1 MGFTRANFLLRM
13 LVLRPLAPLLK
24 KTIRMGESRRV
35 ASGTHDFGSG
45 LGALQLKSRRDRMSP
60 RSLLALFVVGSTL
73 GREQPRERPRGV
85 DRREEQT
92 YIMWSS

>member
-1 MGFTRANFLLRM
+1 MGFSRTHLLLSL
-13 LVLRPLAPLLK
+13 LVLRPPRLK
-24 KTIRMGESRRV
+24 KMVRMGESRRV

-45 LGALQLKSRRDRMSP
+45 LGSLRLKSRRDRRSP
-60 RSLLALFVVGSTL
+60 SSLLALSVVGSTL

-85 DRREEQT
+85 DRSGEQT